1 MSSNEPTVQ
10 WYSFSWW
17 GASFRIDPPPKKRVL
32 TVVVICAVSYR
43 RNIVLATNMAQL
55 GVNFGQQNPNST
67 WIHSVP
73 TRYQFGPK
81 WRNFT
86 PSCTHLGATANMG
99 ALPAQ
104 HEIIKERVFA
114 GIVPF
119 FWHRR
124 SCAFSNVPCVVPGL
138 CPTWREA
145 ATGCHQTSKL
155 RQVEAMICRWVA
167 LDPSSAST

>member
-55 GVNFGQQNPNST
+55 GVNCGQQRPNSPWT
-67 WIHSVP
+67 HSVP
-73 TRYQFGPK
+73 TWYQVGPK

-86 PSCTHLGATANMG
+86 PSCTHVGATANMG

-119 FWHRR
+119 FGIDEAARLAMFPVLCLGCAQLGAKLPPAATKPP
-124 SCAFSNVPCVVPGL
+124 SCA
-138 CPTWREA
+138 
-145 ATGCHQTSKL
+145 KL
-155 RQVEAMICRWVA
+155 K
-167 LDPSSAST
+167 P